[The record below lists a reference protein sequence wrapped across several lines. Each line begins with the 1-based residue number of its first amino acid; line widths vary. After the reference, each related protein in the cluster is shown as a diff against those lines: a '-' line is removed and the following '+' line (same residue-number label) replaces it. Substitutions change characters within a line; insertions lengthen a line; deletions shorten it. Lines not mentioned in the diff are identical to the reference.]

1 MNLYNCRD
9 DEDGEVKLE
18 DVWFA
23 YPSRPKD
30 LVLKVKL
37 YFNMYLSGWKFVI
50 FQDCTTK
57 SENRL

>member
-1 MNLYNCRD
+1 MNLYNGRD

-37 YFNMYLSGWKFVI
+37 YFNMYLSG
-50 FQDCTTK
+50 
-57 SENRL
+57 

>member
-1 MNLYNCRD
+1 
-9 DEDGEVKLE
+9 
-18 DVWFA
+18 VWFA